1 MSRIS
6 SERLSGIIAG
16 AFFYRSAL
24 LLISAIGMLT
34 LPINDAGTRMVS
46 ALTSL
51 VPAVIGCF
59 LGYGYLLE
67 ARKKWFY
74 VITLIA
80 LSLSVCVS
88 LLGVVGPFFM
98 EHSTDDAMRS
108 SVRFSMLGRS
118 SVELC
123 MVVALVVCVVCLM
136 KKEKRAL
143 EFKPLSS

>member
-16 AFFYRSAL
+16 AFFYRSMLLVISAL
-24 LLISAIGMLT
+24 GMLALPMGEITDRIMPALISF
-34 LPINDAGTRMVS
+34 
-46 ALTSL
+46 
-51 VPAVIGCF
+51 VPAVIGGF

-80 LSLSVCVS
+80 LSLSACVS
-88 LLGVVGPFFM
+88 FLSVVGPFFM
-98 EHSTDDAMRS
+98 QHSTDDAMRS
-108 SVRFSMLGRS
+108 SARLSMVGRS

-123 MVVALVVCVVCLM
+123 MALALLVCVVCLM
-136 KKEKRAL
+136 TKEKRAL
-143 EFKPLSS
+143 EFKPLAS